1 MKAVSLAVL
10 CLLGSGFHAAADEID
25 GFRCGN
31 SLVYDGL
38 SSAEVLGKCGEPA
51 SREVLSEPVR
61 AHLPSGASHIVGTTT
76 IEHWVYEREPGQFPA
91 LLTFEEGQLEKIE
104 LLSSR

>member
-1 MKAVSLAVL
+1 MKAVKLALL
-10 CLLGSGFHAAADEID
+10 CLLCSITCATADEID

-38 SSAEVLGKCGEPA
+38 NSAEVLGKCGEPV
-51 SREVLSEPVR
+51 SREVLSEPIR

-76 IEHWVYEREPGQFPA
+76 IERWIYDREPGQFPA
-91 LLTFEEGQLEKIE
+91 LLTFEEGQLKKIE